1 MIERCPVAVEAISS
15 LSGRGCAVLGGL
27 AAFSCN
33 ISRRWLQRS
42 VEEDHSVVRDQR
54 RRRDSD
60 GEFSDEFSAV
70 YFDAASRDDATA
82 L

>member
-1 MIERCPVAVEAISS
+1 MTERCPVAVEAIAS

-33 ISRRWLQRS
+33 I
-42 VEEDHSVVRDQR
+42 EEDHSVVRDQR